1 MYLKLIN
8 NSFFFSLKKIID
20 ELRLSFLPPLLIYLA
35 AGTSGMTS
43 IVGTFYVKEY
53 LNLSASFI
61 ASLGFWITLPWA
73 LKMPVGHLV
82 DLAWKRKNYF
92 VLVGAFLI
100 SLSFL
105 IMFGI
110 ISAEDYFNK
119 YLSLEVWFV
128 ISSILAPVGFVL
140 QDVVADAMTVE
151 AIPEKKNNGENFAS
165 LEIKSMHT
173 TMQTL
178 GRFFIIGGTV
188 LVGGI
193 NIFFFKDIEALG
205 QSEKL
210 IVYGKIYLFALIVP
224 LISILGVIISN
235 KLLINR
241 KVQFQPKP
249 NLNIIIGSLVF
260 VIFIIFTGI
269 IDFKYSQE
277 IIFIGS
283 ISIVAFLMKNL
294 CKFMTDEA
302 KKIIVGTALI
312 IFIFRSMPN
321 VGIGLSWFE
330 IDILKFDQKF
340 FSILALLASIL
351 TMFGI
356 LIFRNFMANNS
367 IAKIIVILS
376 ILNSILILPSLAMY
390 YGLHDWTSQKTM
402 GIVDARFIAIINT
415 AIESPLGQ
423 VSMIPLLAWIAKNAP
438 SNLKATF
445 FAVFASFTNLALS
458 FSNLFTKYLNEI
470 FVVTR
475 EVKDK
480 INDKTLINSDYSELG
495 ILILIVFIITLTIPI
510 LSVIVIQ
517 KTKYKT
523 NE

>member
-1 MYLKLIN
+1 
-8 NSFFFSLKKIID
+8 
-20 ELRLSFLPPLLIYLA
+20 
-35 AGTSGMTS
+35 MTS

-73 LKMPVGHLV
+73 LKMPIGHLV
-82 DLAWKRKNYF
+82 DLAWKKKKYF
-92 VLVGAFLI
+92 VFVGAFLI

-110 ISAEDYFNK
+110 ISAEGYFNK

-151 AIPEKKNNGENFAS
+151 AIPEKKIMAKILQILKSNPCIPLCKHWADFLLLAVQYL
-165 LEIKSMHT
+165 LEELIS
-173 TMQTL
+173 
-178 GRFFIIGGTV
+178 
-188 LVGGI
+188 
-193 NIFFFKDIEALG
+193 FFKDIEALE

-235 KLLINR
+235 KLLIKR

-249 NLNIIIGSLVF
+249 NLNIIIGSFVF

-340 FSILALLASIL
+340 FSVLALLASIL

-356 LIFRNFMANNS
+356 LIFRGFMANNS

-390 YGLHDWTSQKTM
+390 YGFHDWTSQKTM

-438 SNLKATF
+438 SNLKAT

-495 ILILIVFIITLTIPI
+495 ILIFIVFIITLTIPI